1 MKHNTSKL
9 WAVGVGLSCALALSA
24 CTGGAGSGGGSAE
37 QQTTLR
43 YGSAAA
49 LKSFAPWEARWAGDV
64 AYLQPVYDTLLRE
77 DPDGNIKPGLAT
89 SWEWDQTRT
98 ELTLKLRDDVK
109 FSDGQA
115 LTADVAAGDLTRFR
129 DGTSDNASFLRALK
143 TAQAT
148 DAHTLVLTLSEPDPA
163 FLVYL
168 SQNAG
173 IIGSPSMWNSPDAKT
188 SPVGSGPYE
197 LSKDESVVGS
207 KYVFKKKADYWDPE
221 SVRYDQI
228 EVNVYPDST
237 ALVNALKSGQLDV
250 SASNTPTQIP
260 DAKASGYEANLTELN
275 WAGFLLVD
283 REGKTNPALGDV
295 RVRQAINHALDRKGL
310 VQALA
315 AGYATPTTQIFSAG
329 SDAYVADLDNRY
341 PYDPD
346 KAKKLLADA
355 GYPDGFTL
363 VMPRN
368 NFVPESEFAVY
379 AEQLNAVGIK
389 VQWEQ
394 TGDDLFPKMLG
405 GTWSAFPFQLQSD
418 PTAWQTLQFA
428 VLPSATWNPFHVTNP
443 ELAALAAKLQ
453 TAEGEEATAVAK
465 QVNEWLVDQAWF
477 APSYRLQS
485 AFFSDADTKVVMQKD
500 NIAPYLWN
508 IEPKK

>member
-1 MKHNTSKL
+1 MKHNTSKH

-24 CTGGAGSGGGSAE
+24 CTGAGGGGTA
-37 QQTTLR
+37 QGQTTLR

-49 LKSFAPWEARWAGDV
+49 LNSFAPWEARWAGDV
-64 AYLQPVYDTLLRE
+64 AYLQPVYDTLLRA
-77 DPDGNIKPGLAT
+77 DPDGNIQPGLAAT
-89 SWEWDQTRT
+89 WDWDETLT
-98 ELTLKLRDDVK
+98 KLTLKLRDDVK

-115 LTADVAAGDLTRFR
+115 LTADVAAGNLTRFR

-143 TAQAT
+143 TAEAA
-148 DAHTLVLTLSEPDPA
+148 DEHTLVLTLSEPDPA

-173 IIGSPSMWNSPDAKT
+173 IIGSPSMWNSPEAKT
-188 SPVGSGPYE
+188 TPVGSGPYE
-197 LSKDESVVGS
+197 LNKEESVVGS
-207 KYVFKKKADYWDPE
+207 KYVFDKKADYWDSA
-221 SVRYDQI
+221 SVHYDEI
-228 EVNVYPDST
+228 VVNVYADST

-283 REGKTNPALGDV
+283 REGKANPALGDV
-295 RVRQAINHALDRKGL
+295 RVRRAINHALDRDGL

-315 AGYATPTTQIFSAG
+315 AGYATPTTQIFSSS
-329 SDAYVADLDNRY
+329 SDAYIADLDERY

-346 KAKKLLADA
+346 KAKKLLAEA
-355 GYPDGFTL
+355 GYPEGFTL
-363 VMPRN
+363 AMPRN

-379 AEQLNAVGIK
+379 AEQLGAVEIK

-428 VLPSATWNPFHVTNP
+428 VLPSATWNPFHVAND
-443 ELAALAAKLQ
+443 ELSALAAKLQ
-453 TAEGEEATAVAK
+453 TAKGEDAASAAK
-465 QVNEWLVDQAWF
+465 QVNEWIVDQAWF

-485 AFFSDADTKVVMQKD
+485 AFFSDADTKVVMQDD